1 MNSTPIHPDCKTK
14 NRRKNMETKNC
25 TSDITFDQARYT
37 IEWSDIENTEADY
50 DNYLNNLKNVFRQ
63 GTKIIYS

>member
-1 MNSTPIHPDCKTK
+1 
-14 NRRKNMETKNC
+14 METKNC
-25 TSDITFDQARYT
+25 TSDVTFDQTPYT

>member
-1 MNSTPIHPDCKTK
+1 
-14 NRRKNMETKNC
+14 METKNC
-25 TSDITFDQARYT
+25 TSDVTFDQALYT

-50 DNYLNNLKNVFRQ
+50 DNYPNNLKNVFRQ

>member
-1 MNSTPIHPDCKTK
+1 
-14 NRRKNMETKNC
+14 METKNY
-25 TSDITFDQARYT
+25 SPKATFDQALYT

-63 GTKIIYS
+63 GMKIRCS

>member
-1 MNSTPIHPDCKTK
+1 MNSLLIHPDFNTK
-14 NRRKNMETKNC
+14 NRKKNMETRNC
-25 TSDITFDQARYT
+25 TSETAFKELYT

-63 GTKIIYS
+63 GTRIIYS

>member
-1 MNSTPIHPDCKTK
+1 
-14 NRRKNMETKNC
+14 METKNC

>member
-1 MNSTPIHPDCKTK
+1 
-14 NRRKNMETKNC
+14 METKNY
-25 TSDITFDQARYT
+25 TPDVTFNQALYT

-63 GTKIIYS
+63 GMKIRCS

>member
-1 MNSTPIHPDCKTK
+1 
-14 NRRKNMETKNC
+14 METRNC
-25 TSDITFDQARYT
+25 TSETAFKELYT

-63 GTKIIYS
+63 GTRIIYS